1 MSAPNQLVSIIIPIL
16 NEEKII
22 ESCLGSV
29 LKQDYPKELMEIL
42 LVDGMSTDRT
52 RDIINQMKSQDERIV
67 LLDNPKRNVPC
78 ALNIGIKA
86 SKGDIIVRMDS
97 HSIYTPHYIST
108 LIKKMVELD
117 AWNVGGVLTTTPA
130 NDTAKCTAIAI
141 CLSHPFGVGSSLFR
155 IGSSSI
161 VETDTVPFGCFKKS
175 IFEKIGYF
183 DETMLRNEDEE
194 INGRI
199 RRAGGKIYLIPE
211 VTMKYIPRDS
221 LAKLFRMYYQYGL
234 WKPLVNKKVGNA
246 VSWRQFAPPLFVFG
260 LIFGLILGLFIPF
273 FLKIY
278 ISVLLIYLF
287 ITLFVG
293 IRQAIKHSKPSLCF
307 YIPITFFY
315 LHVSY
320 GIGYLWGLC
329 NWFRGD
335 KMGYTLDR

>member
-1 MSAPNQLVSIIIPIL
+1 
-16 NEEKII
+16 
-22 ESCLGSV
+22 
-29 LKQDYPKELMEIL
+29 MEIL

-130 NDTAKCTAIAI
+130 NDTAKCMAIAI

-278 ISVLLIYLF
+278 ISVLLMYLF